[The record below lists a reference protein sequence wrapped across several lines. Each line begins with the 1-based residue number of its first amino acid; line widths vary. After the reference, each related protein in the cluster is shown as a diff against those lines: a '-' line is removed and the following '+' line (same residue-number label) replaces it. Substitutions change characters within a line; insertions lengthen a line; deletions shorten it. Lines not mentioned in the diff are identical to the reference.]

1 MEFADFNH
9 GPMETP
15 MTDTSMPLIELLQKQ
30 DDGDFLRAVAEAVLQ
45 LLMEHD
51 VEGLVGAGRYERGD
65 GRLTWRNGYRD
76 RELKTRLGVLNLR
89 VPKLR
94 QGSYFPGFL
103 EPRRT
108 SEKALVAVVQGE
120 PLSRHRFEADGERD
134 RRRLNPPGRRAGA
147 GDGAERDLQEHRL
160 EALQG

>member
-1 MEFADFNH
+1 MVEFGDFNQR
-9 GPMETP
+9 PMETS
-15 MTDTSMPLIELLQKQ
+15 MTDSSMPLIELLQKQ

-45 LLMEHD
+45 LVMEHD

-108 SEKALVAVVQGE
+108 EKALVAVIQGE
-120 PLSRHRFEADGERD
+120 PLERHWSE
-134 RRRLNPPGRRAGA
+134 
-147 GDGAERDLQEHRL
+147 
-160 EALQG
+160 

>member
-1 MEFADFNH
+1 VSCQRATGLSAAAN
-9 GPMETP
+9 
-15 MTDTSMPLIELLQKQ
+15 
-30 DDGDFLRAVAEAVLQ
+30 GDFLRAVAEAVLQ

-51 VEGLVGAGRYERGD
+51 VEGLIGAGRYERGD

-89 VPKLR
+89 VPMLR

-108 SEKALVAVVQGE
+108 SESE
-120 PLSRHRFEADGERD
+120 PANATGPRERANAGGGD
-134 RRRLNPPGRRAGA
+134 PG
-147 GDGAERDLQEHRL
+147 
-160 EALQG
+160 

>member
-1 MEFADFNH
+1 
-9 GPMETP
+9 

-30 DDGDFLRAVAEAVLQ
+30 DDGDFLRAVAAAVLQ
-45 LLMEHD
+45 LLMERD
-51 VEGLVGAGRYERGD
+51 AEGLIGAGRYERGD

-76 RELKTRLGVLNLR
+76 RELRTRLGVLNLR

-108 SEKALVAVVQGE
+108 SEKAPVAVIQGQ
-120 PLSRHRFEADGERD
+120 PGSGP
-134 RRRLNPPGRRAGA
+134 RLTGSAASQRAGSTSWCRPW
-147 GDGAERDLQEHRL
+147 G
-160 EALQG
+160 